1 LWIYYI
7 VVGYYRIKK
16 VSKETAIK
24 PAERLLEGD
33 EESAGFTGAYQ
44 FRNNKKKKQ
53 LIELTIALPAAKKF
67 KIQKKNSN
75 HCSHFMIVI
84 VIVM

>member
-44 FRNNKKKKQ
+44 FRNNKKKK
-53 LIELTIALPAAKKF
+53 
-67 KIQKKNSN
+67 NS
-75 HCSHFMIVI
+75 
-84 VIVM
+84 

>member
-7 VVGYYRIKK
+7 VIGYYRIKK

-44 FRNNKKKKQ
+44 FRNNKKKKKE
-53 LIELTIALPAAKKF
+53 LIELTIALPAANNL
-67 KIQKKNSN
+67 KIQKKK
-75 HCSHFMIVI
+75 FKPL
-84 VIVM
+84 